1 MDAHGTP
8 TDHRGLAVLGLS
20 ECLDRIRGA
29 QVGRLA
35 FVHEGELVVLPVNHG
50 VDGQDVVFRTTWGS
64 KLQHAQQAGLV
75 AVEFDE
81 FDAVDGLGWSVLV
94 TGVATTVYDDHEI
107 AGLESLGVRSWAG
120 ALDPL
125 FWVRVRAE
133 QVTGREIT
141 RHA

>member
-1 MDAHGTP
+1 MDGHSTP
-8 TDHRGLAVLGLS
+8 TDHRGLTVLGLG
-20 ECLDRIRGA
+20 ECLDRIRGVR
-29 QVGRLA
+29 VGRLA
-35 FVHEGELVVLPVNHG
+35 FVHDGDLVVLPVNHG

-75 AVEFDE
+75 AFEFDD
-81 FDAVDGLGWSVLV
+81 FDEATGLGWSVLV
-94 TGVATTVYDDHEI
+94 SGVAETVYDDHEI
-107 AGLESLGVRSWAG
+107 ARLEDLGVRSWAG

-141 RHA
+141 RQ